1 MQTDDL
7 IRSLAGGL
15 TPVSRTAVERRI
27 ALGILAGA
35 TVTMV
40 AIALKLGVRPDLGAA
55 MQGFPFWM
63 KWIYTISLGAG
74 AIAATL
80 RLSRP
85 DASRMSWLWLLSV
98 PVFILAALAVNEL
111 ANTPHG
117 SWPSLLE
124 GRSASRCSLFV
135 LFLSVPI
142 YAGLVWAFRSL
153 APTSL
158 RLAGAMAGLSSGACA
173 ATLYGLHCPEASA
186 TFVLVWYTLGM
197 VLAMIGGALV
207 APRLLRW

>member
-15 TPVSRTAVERRI
+15 APVSRTAVERRV

-40 AIALKLGVRPDLGAA
+40 AIALRLGVRPDLGAA

-74 AIAATL
+74 AIAATIH
-80 RLSRP
+80 LSRP
-85 DASRMSWLWLLSV
+85 DARRMSGLWLLAV
-98 PVFILAALAVNEL
+98 PVFILAALAASEL
-111 ANTPHG
+111 AHAPAD
-117 SWPSLLE
+117 SWPVLLQ

-135 LFLSVPI
+135 LSLSVPI

-197 VLAMIGGALV
+197 LLAMIGGALV